1 MSISQNRSR
10 PRVGR
15 LSLAMLTLVALA
27 HAQDPVWKPAGG
39 LPPTELRWLGKHKA
53 TLEFKDSAIVGK
65 ARWDMRGK
73 LVSILW
79 SHAPTLSGESQ
90 EIPTSY
96 WPTAVAELQDGK
108 TLLVAGKRTDGNTV
122 IESWLF
128 RAPELVPKD
137 PEKTEFLLKPA
148 PVERVDTV
156 YDAAAQ
162 GKDLVG
168 HMVRKLGASSNV
180 LVQFVDSRAVYD
192 VDVTA
197 KPPKLTLVADPRAAS
212 VLPPVP
218 QLAQRYTHVWAGDHR
233 SRGYVYAFVN
243 DEHDDVSRLVLLDA
257 DRNGVLDGLLVVSSA
272 QWTADGWQV
281 ASNYK

>member
-1 MSISQNRSR
+1 MRTL
-10 PRVGR
+10 VM
-15 LSLAMLTLVALA
+15 SLATLALVALS
-27 HAQDPVWKPAGG
+27 HAQEPVWKPAPGM
-39 LPPTELRWLGKHKA
+39 PPAELRWPGKHKA
-53 TLEFKDSAIVGK
+53 TLAFKDSSIVGK

-79 SHAPTLSGESQ
+79 SHEPTLSGESQ
-90 EIPTSY
+90 ELPTTY

-108 TLLVAGKRTDGNTV
+108 TLLVAGKRPDGNTV
-122 IESWLF
+122 LESWLF

-137 PEKTEFLLKPA
+137 EAKSEYLLKPA
-148 PVERVDTV
+148 AIERVDTV

-168 HMVRKLGASSNV
+168 HMVKKLGSVSSV
-180 LVQFVDSRAVYD
+180 LIQFVDSRAVYD
-192 VDVTA
+192 VDLAA
-197 KPPKLTLVADPRAAS
+197 KPPKLTLVAEPRAAA

-218 QLAQRYTHVWAGDHR
+218 QLAQRYTRMWAGDHK

-257 DRNGVLDGLLVVSSA
+257 DRNGVLDGSVVVPSA
-272 QWTADGWQV
+272 QWAADGWQAV
-281 ASNYK
+281 DK